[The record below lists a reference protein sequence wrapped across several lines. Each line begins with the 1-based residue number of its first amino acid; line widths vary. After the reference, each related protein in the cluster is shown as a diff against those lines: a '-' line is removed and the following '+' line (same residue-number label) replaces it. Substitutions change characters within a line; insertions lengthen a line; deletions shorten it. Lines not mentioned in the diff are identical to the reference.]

1 MVDVTNSD
9 GLRIERL
16 EAENARLRAAL
27 AAEQAQAEPV
37 ARGDWE
43 GAEEWMPLAWHLCAE
58 ENGEESCNELVWE
71 GGPIPEPWG
80 ERWLKYEDEAKRMI
94 ALVREHTAP
103 QPAPAE
109 RAPLIDS
116 PTLTARWQE
125 FGRTQACRDA
135 IKWAQEGEIPGAL
148 FTAFRAGMQWQ
159 CGPQASAWMPQASA
173 FAAPAERKPLTYEQA
188 AEAWR
193 AWEQQ
198 PAPDHWWD
206 VAEEHRRKAAYIA
219 GLQDGERAH
228 SIGVRLEGQS

>member
-27 AAEQAQAEPV
+27 AAEQAQPGWKLVPVEPT
-37 ARGDWE
+37 
-43 GAEEWMPLAWHLCAE
+43 LAML
-58 ENGEESCNELVWE
+58 
-71 GGPIPEPWG
+71 
-80 ERWLKYEDEAKRMI
+80 D
-94 ALVREHTAP
+94 ALRADTTPFLLLRYSAMLAAAP

-109 RAPLIDS
+109 QP
-116 PTLTARWQE
+116 ARCPDC
-125 FGRTQACRDA
+125 RTPRSCDGDGLCLEQYIQRR
-135 IKWAQEGEIPGAL
+135 ITGA
-148 FTAFRAGMQWQ
+148 T
-159 CGPQASAWMPQASA
+159 
-173 FAAPAERKPLTYEQA
+173 APAERKPLTYEQA

-219 GLQDGERAH
+219 GLQDGERVH
-228 SIGVRLEGQS
+228 GIGV